1 MKLLF
6 ILFTFITLL
15 NARVITFSP
24 LSMDKSP
31 KLFLSYKPLLK
42 YLEKETG
49 YKFKYYFSPT
59 YKDLLIDFQ
68 HKKIDIVELGPLPF
82 LKLYSQY
89 KHAKPFLTFK
99 SKNYRPY
106 YTCNMVTT
114 DKSIN
119 TLNDVVSNKVQIE
132 LTRKL
137 STCGYLMSEYIL
149 NTQNKTLKDF
159 NYKYNGTHSSVLL
172 QTLFNHNS
180 VGIAK
185 STIIDKYKPFKFKI
199 IKKSP
204 DIPGFAFVANTNTLT
219 TEEIRNIQNAIIKLN
234 PEYNKKH
241 RKLMK
246 EWSSNTK
253 YGAIKTKKD
262 AYSLILKTMDEIK
275 IPKGIK

>member
-6 ILFTFITLL
+6 IYLTIFTFLG
-15 NARVITFSP
+15 AKVITFSP

-31 KLFLSYKPLLK
+31 KLFLSYKPMLK

-49 YKFKYYFSPT
+49 YTFKYYFSPT

-82 LKLYSQY
+82 LKLYTQY
-89 KHAKPFLTFK
+89 KEAKPFLTFK

-114 DKSIN
+114 DKNIN
-119 TLNDVVSNKVQIE
+119 TLDDVIPNKIQIE

-149 NTQNKTLKDF
+149 NTKNKTLKDF
-159 NYKYNGTHSSVLL
+159 NYKYNGTHSNVLL

-199 IKKSP
+199 IQKSP
-204 DIPGFAFVANTNTLT
+204 DIPGFAFVANTKTLT
-219 TEEIRNIQNAIIKLN
+219 KEEIKNIQNAIIKLDPQHN
-234 PEYNKKH
+234 LQD
-241 RKLMK
+241 RKLMS

-262 AYSLILKTMDEIK
+262 AYNLILKTMDKIK